1 MERIQFKRG
10 GIRDGEAVFDLY
22 VDGELQATGLTID
35 QAVQTISDRSPRP
48 VRTPEDRM
56 RMETRDET

>member
-1 MERIQFKRG
+1 MQRIEFKRG

-35 QAVQTISDRSPRP
+35 QAVQEISDRSPRP

>member
-1 MERIQFKRG
+1 MQRIQFKRG

-35 QAVQTISDRSPRP
+35 QAVQEISDRSPRP

>member
-1 MERIQFKRG
+1 MEKIQFKRG

-35 QAVQTISDRSPRP
+35 QAVQAISDRSPRP

>member
-35 QAVQTISDRSPRP
+35 QAVQEISDRSPRP